1 VRGPDGPASWV
12 ASVTKFL
19 EISVEYLTEI
29 TTTIPDG
36 TDPAE
41 VAERRAAEAVHAR
54 ELAKAGRLVRLW
66 RPAGELRSI
75 GIWQAADD
83 AAFQAMMEGLPL
95 HRWMTV
101 KATPLTPHPNDPGP
115 ARTA

>member
-1 VRGPDGPASWV
+1 
-12 ASVTKFL
+12 VTDCRAGAHPLNKCL
-19 EISVEYLTEI
+19 EITVEYLTEI
-29 TTTIPDG
+29 ITTIPEG

-41 VAERRAAEAVHAR
+41 VDERRAAEAAHSR

-66 RPAGELRSI
+66 RPVGELRSI
-75 GIWQAADD
+75 GIWRAADD
-83 AAFQAMMEGLPL
+83 VEFQAMMEGLPL

-115 ARTA
+115 AGAA